1 MMTFIKKVLL
11 WLVFSSKN
19 SAKISL
25 TIKAALT
32 GLVTVATIYAG
43 IANVSLPTEALT
55 QAVDGIITFVQTAL
69 VAISSAVTAWGLI
82 RKIWRSFT
90 GDNHVINTLPE

>member
-1 MMTFIKKVLL
+1 MTFIKSVLA

-32 GLVTVATIYAG
+32 GLITVATIYAG
-43 IANVSLPTEALT
+43 IANVQLPTEALT
-55 QAVDGIITFVQTAL
+55 QTVDAIVTFVQTAFL
-69 VAISSAVTAWGLI
+69 AISSAVTVYGLL
-82 RKIWRSFT
+82 RKIWTTFT
-90 GDNHVINTLPE
+90 GDNHVINNL